1 MNAPLRLSR
10 VVADGAGA
18 GLAGVRAEVARRVA
32 AGDDITDLSG
42 DGPLRMHPRGVIDTT
57 AKAWRTVERAGRDPR
72 GSLELRAAVAR
83 HWSLLSGGRP
93 VNADHVVVAPTPAFG
108 AFAACMALFESG
120 DHVAVASPM
129 PSSWEFFLRVAR
141 ATPVPVPGDP
151 EWSLKISVA
160 DVERVSDARMA
171 GLVLHSPANPTGAVY
186 TRSELKA
193 LLEWTTARNIWVIA
207 DESLRPY
214 HFGSGPAPSVLD
226 LPDELLRRTVVVGAV
241 GTVLSGLGVGA
252 SLAPLSVAQAQARVL
267 GWMAGQVPPPIQEAA
282 LALLTDDR
290 HAGELDGSAEGM
302 RRKRDV
308 AVEFLRVRVPGMEF
322 IDPLGGLFLFFRIDG
337 VVSGALAHADRFCE
351 DLLASAGVALAPGTA
366 FGDHR
371 WVRLTFSVPERQL
384 ERGLGRIEEFVLA
397 NALEMRHEHS

>member
-10 VVADGAGA
+10 TVAGGAGQ
-18 GLAGVRAEVARRVA
+18 GLAALRAEVARRVA
-32 AGDDITDLSG
+32 AGDDIIDLG
-42 DGPLRMHPRGVIDTT
+42 VDGPLRMHPRGVIDTA
-57 AKAWRTVERAGRDPR
+57 AKSWRTVGRAGHDPQ

-93 VNADHVVVAPTPAFG
+93 VNADHVVVAPTPALSG
-108 AFAACMALFESG
+108 FAACVALFESG

-129 PSSWEFFLRVAR
+129 PSCWEFFLRVAR
-141 ATPVPVPGDP
+141 ATPVAVPGDP
-151 EWSLKISVA
+151 EWSMKISVA

-193 LLEWTTARNIWVIA
+193 LLEWAAARDIWVIA

-226 LPDELLRRTVVVGAV
+226 LPDELIRRTVMVSAVGAV
-241 GTVLSGLGVGA
+241 VSGLGVGA
-252 SLAPLSVAQAQARVL
+252 SLAPLAVAQAQARVL
-267 GWMAGQVPPPIQEAA
+267 GWLAGSVPLATQAAA

-308 AVEFLRVRVPGMEF
+308 AVEFLRVRLPGMEF
-322 IDPLGGLFLFFRIDG
+322 IDPLGGLFLFLRIDG
-337 VVSGALAHADRFCE
+337 AVAGALTHADRFCE
-351 DLLASAGVALAPGTA
+351 ELLASAGVALAPGTA

-371 WVRLTFSVPERQL
+371 WVRLTFGVPERQL
-384 ERGLGRIEEFVLA
+384 ERGLGRFEEFVLA
-397 NALEMRHEHS
+397 NALETRP